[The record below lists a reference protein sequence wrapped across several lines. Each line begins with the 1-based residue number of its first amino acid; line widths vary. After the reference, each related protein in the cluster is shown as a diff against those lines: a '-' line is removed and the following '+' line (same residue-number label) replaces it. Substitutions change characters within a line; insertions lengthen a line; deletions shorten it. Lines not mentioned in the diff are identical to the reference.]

1 MNITEYTVEK
11 IGDPFGILT
20 GDRYDFFLRVEVPED
35 DELYME
41 AGLSLKVL
49 FIVTEESEKIANYHF
64 IDDATEKILEFELE
78 EDEEEMVAAFCKEH
92 YKEAL

>member
-11 IGDPFGILT
+11 IADPFGILA
-20 GDRYDFFLRVEVPED
+20 GDRYEFFLKVEVPED
-35 DELYME
+35 DELYTE
-41 AGLSLKVL
+41 TGLSLKVL
-49 FIVTEESEKIANYHF
+49 FIVTEDSVKISNYHF

-92 YKEAL
+92 YREAL